1 VPQDFWSN
9 AIFSV
14 VPTIAVGLIFWLVM
28 WSIMRSDRTERTSYA
43 KIEAQERAKAEARA
57 DATTRP

>member
-1 VPQDFWSN
+1 MPQEYWSN

-28 WSIMRSDRTERTSYA
+28 WSIMRSDRTERNSYA
-43 KIEAQERAKAEARA
+43 KIEAQERAKAAARVES
-57 DATTRP
+57 TPPS